1 MAGIETANFPAGA
14 VIFKE
19 GDKPDGV
26 YFVLSGGVEISRTE
40 GGHKVALA
48 KLGPDAVFGEMALID
63 SQPRSATVTTIAP
76 TECMKGTSENF
87 AVLLSKVDPVI
98 KNAMQQIVTVI
109 RAKNKTR
116 KAQMSPADV
125 AMLNSLKQQAAQ
137 IRQQIVG
144 NPAVAEKMK
153 TLDPFVGGVVNS
165 LLRLLVA

>member
-26 YFVLSGGVEISRTE
+26 YFILSGGVEISRNE
-40 GGHKVALA
+40 AGQKVSLA

-76 TECMKGTSENF
+76 TECMKGTADNF
-87 AVLLSKVDPVI
+87 AILLSKVDPAVR
-98 KNAMQQIVTVI
+98 NAMQQIVTVI

-137 IRQQIVG
+137 IKQQMLS

-153 TLDPFVGGVVNS
+153 TLDPFVSGVFNS
-165 LLRLLVA
+165 LLRLLLA